1 MNRSKEAKQEKT
13 KIGVGASVT
22 VKIVDIDEKIRE
34 GEILRMRKEL
44 FGLYYLA
51 QISFFLVVSN
61 F

>member
-1 MNRSKEAKQEKT
+1 M
-13 KIGVGASVT
+13 T